1 MRVLLVGSGAREHA
15 LAAALAASPLLQRLF
30 IAPGN
35 PGTAAFGH
43 NVPIEADDVG
53 VLVEYAR
60 AQRIDLVLP
69 GPEAPLVAGLADACA
84 AAGIACAGPSAAAA
98 RLEGSKSFSKQ
109 VCEAAGI
116 PTARWERFTDA
127 EAARAFVRLRGAPI
141 VVKADGL
148 AGGKGVVVAA
158 TLAEAEAAIDALM
171 RQPGAALVIEECLD
185 GEELSLFALCDG
197 ADAVLIGAAQDHKR
211 VGEDDTGAN
220 TGGMGAI
227 SPPPGFDRAAQ
238 QRALGQFIRP
248 ALAELVRRGT
258 PFRGV
263 LFAGLMRTAH
273 GLRLIEYNVRFG
285 DPEAQALLMRRHAD
299 LLPALAAMCEG
310 RLADC
315 ASADWASADW
325 AWHVSDD
332 AAIAVVLAAR
342 GYPGTPATGGAI
354 AGLDRAAEI
363 AGVRIFHGATR
374 LDPDGILRGD
384 GGRVLTVCAAA
395 PRLIDARDAAYA
407 AIARIEWPDG
417 IWRRDIGVRALK
429 EGAR

>member
-15 LAAALAASPLLQRLF
+15 LAAALADSPLLQRLF

-43 NVPIEADDVG
+43 NVPIEAGDVG
-53 VLVEYAR
+53 ALVEYAR

-98 RLEGSKSFSKQ
+98 RLEGSKSFTKQ

-116 PTARWERFTDA
+116 PTARWERFTDPH
-127 EAARAFVRLRGAPI
+127 AASAFVRLRGAPI

-158 TLAEAEAAIDALM
+158 TLAEAEAAIEALM
-171 RQPGAALVIEECLD
+171 QQPDAVVVIEECLD
-185 GEELSLFALCDG
+185 GEELSLFAFCDG
-197 ADAVLIGAAQDHKR
+197 AEAVLIGAAQDHKR
-211 VGEDDTGAN
+211 IGEDDTGAN

-238 QRALGQFIRP
+238 QRALDHFIRP
-248 ALAELVRRGT
+248 ALAEMLRRGT

-285 DPEAQALLMRRHAD
+285 DPEAQVLLMRQHSD
-299 LLPALAAMCEG
+299 LLPVLAAMCEG
-310 RLADC
+310 RLAGC
-315 ASADWASADW
+315 EWQC
-325 AWHVSDD
+325 SDD

-342 GYPGTPATGGAI
+342 GYPGSPATGGAI
-354 AGLDRAAEI
+354 AGLEQAAQI
-363 AGVRIFHGATR
+363 AGVRIFQAGTC
-374 LDPDGILRGD
+374 LDPAGILRGD
-384 GGRVLTVCAAA
+384 GGRVLSVCAAA
-395 PRLIDARDAAYA
+395 ARLGDARDAAYA
-407 AIARIEWPDG
+407 AIARIDWPDG

-429 EGAR
+429 AQGR